1 MNWMKTRVNT
11 QPSTLTEACSS
22 VGVFPMESRVPQSI
36 FQRSIESIL
45 AGIPNVLVFLDY
57 ILIRGK
63 TTAEHKQN
71 LYEVLNRLEKRG
83 PETWGKE
90 MPILHDVSRA

>member
-1 MNWMKTRVNT
+1 
-11 QPSTLTEACSS
+11 
-22 VGVFPMESRVPQSI
+22 MESRVPQSI